1 MLCWKCWANLLDQTL
16 YCCKPERLVP
26 VKMAKPELLVP
37 NENFSFQVHYGHSKG
52 SPLIGDDKPETV
64 PCTLK
69 IEEAAFRYFQTMIL
83 P

>member
-52 SPLIGDDKPETV
+52 SPPTGDDKPETV

-69 IEEAAFRYFQTMIL
+69 IEEAAFRHFQTMIL